1 MPESKPI
8 SNFDSA
14 RDSAVQG
21 TTDAA
26 VRAVNGVSSAALRSK
41 ERSANIVQSGAAFG
55 RTTAAAGGALVATF
69 VDIERMATTL
79 GEHTRTTINEAGR
92 VLPVAGRGDLLES
105 FILSP
110 ATGYLAETAVLA
122 AASRLG
128 VHIAMA
134 TGLGIVAV
142 TIVSTYQLADTAL
155 ELGAAGFSFG
165 STAVVNTVASG
176 IDLGVSAVRAT
187 GDFIVAEVS
196 GNVKVLI
203 AGVTT
208 VVAGATI
215 AATLAL
221 VLRGALESAIAGFG
235 ARSEER
241 RVGKECPV

>member
-1 MPESKPI
+1 MSESKPI
-8 SNFDSA
+8 SNFSSAQDSA
-14 RDSAVQG
+14 AQASA
-21 TTDAA
+21 DAT
-26 VRAVNGVSSAALRSK
+26 VRAVNGVGSAALRSS
-41 ERSANIVQSGAAFG
+41 ERATNISQSGAAFG
-55 RTTAAAGGALVATF
+55 RAAVAAGGALVASF

-155 ELGAAGFSFG
+155 ELGAAGLSFG

-176 IDLGVSAVRAT
+176 IDLGVATVRAT
-187 GDFIVAEVS
+187 EIGRAS
-196 GNVKVLI
+196 C
-203 AGVTT
+203 
-208 VVAGATI
+208 
-215 AATLAL
+215 
-221 VLRGALESAIAGFG
+221 R
-235 ARSEER
+235 ER
-241 RVGKECPV
+241 VF